1 MENNAVHGQIQEA
14 LQTAQ
19 LAKVFGQGLLDM
31 LKRRHN
37 SQSNEPV
44 DNQKMLRDLLVQ
56 NAQDTVAS
64 LELTTEAAFHILGAG
79 FESENILDPT
89 WQKRWITGVTNV
101 SAHDEERRSWWA
113 RLLAGEIQKPGSSSL
128 RTLGIMDNLS
138 PTEAQIF
145 TRLCSC
151 VWRTDLG
158 NLIVMTPNAHEG
170 RIWGIATREI
180 DVLAETGLVSRLG
193 LGYQFKFIKDI
204 SHPFSYGDLDVLVV
218 PNEDK
223 SLSTSPMELTTA
235 GREVLNLVEIVP
247 DQAYLRQMLIKLKE
261 VGKVHH
267 AVRMQ
272 FGWGYG
278 DEILIA
284 PDENSL
290 G

>member
-1 MENNAVHGQIQEA
+1 MDINDVHQQMQDAI
-14 LQTAQ
+14 QTAR
-19 LAKVFGQGLLDM
+19 LTKPVWQGLLDAF
-31 LKRRHN
+31 KRRRN
-37 SQSNEPV
+37 LQSNEPV
-44 DNQKMLRDLLVQ
+44 DNQELVQ
-56 NAQDTVAS
+56 NLLRENARDTVES
-64 LELTTEAAFHILGAG
+64 LELTTEAAFHILGPG
-79 FESENILDPT
+79 FESENVLDPT
-89 WQKRWITGVTNV
+89 WQKRWIAGVTNV
-101 SAHDEERRSWWA
+101 SADDEERRTWWA
-113 RLLAGEIQKPGSSSL
+113 RLLAGEIQKPGSYSL

-138 PTEAQIF
+138 PTEAGIF

-158 NLIVMTPNAHEG
+158 NLFVMTPNAHQG
-170 RIWGIATREI
+170 KIWGIATREI

-193 LGYQFKFIKDI
+193 PGFQFKFIKDI
-204 SHPFSYGDLDVLVV
+204 SYPFSYGDLDVLVV

-223 SLSTSPMELTTA
+223 SLSTSPMELNTA

-247 DQAYLRQMLIKLKE
+247 DQAYLRQMLVKLKE

-272 FGWGYG
+272 FGWRYG
-278 DEILIA
+278 DEVVIA